1 MRSTAFAVAAG
12 LAAVIPTASAQ
23 TYSECNPMNASQFPC
38 PVNAGLNTKSWNS
51 DFSVGKNTSWSY
63 VAPAVKYGT
72 DGAEFTI
79 TKRGEAPTIKTDF
92 YIFYGKVEVKM
103 KSAPGQ
109 GIISSI
115 VLQSEDLDEIDWEF
129 LGGTN
134 SIVQTNYFGK
144 GNTTTYD
151 RMQQF
156 DVATP
161 QDTVH
166 TYSVDWTKES
176 IVWAIDGTAVRTLN
190 YADANGGTNFP
201 QTPMNIRLGIW
212 AGGDPDNDFWTI
224 QWAGGNTTYDAA
236 AGMPWS
242 MFVEDVKIT
251 NYNPGCSYNFTDTTG
266 SSDSISIANEGC
278 DLVGTSPTQSTS
290 SNTAVSTGAAAS
302 GSASASGSGSAD
314 GVAGSS
320 ESSGADFS
328 ETAAAGGNT
337 TPTGS
342 DVSATSPAGSGSGS
356 ASGTDVSGSDESGSC
371 APIIVTTTVMLQP
384 GETAPA
390 QTTPAVSVPVVETT
404 TAETTPAETT
414 PAPSSTADVDG
425 EASSSVATSTTDEL
439 GSGTMT
445 LAVPSGSNYPIPS
458 EPATSD
464 VEGGDSTAAASA
476 TTPAS
481 TPSATPPVFTGAA
494 APIAMGGVKN
504 ALFFGGVAAVLA
516 L

>member
-1 MRSTAFAVAAG
+1 MRSTAFAAAAAG
-12 LAAVIPTASAQ
+12 LAAVVPTAFAQ
-23 TYSECNPMNASQFPC
+23 TYSECNPTNASQFPC

-51 DFSVGKNTSWSY
+51 EFTAGKNTSWSY
-63 VAPAVKYGT
+63 VAPAVNYGS
-72 DGAEFTI
+72 DGAEFRI
-79 TKRGEAPTIKTDF
+79 SKRGEAPTIKTDF

-176 IVWAIDGTAVRTLN
+176 IVWAIDGTTVRTLN

-212 AGGDPDNDFWTI
+212 AGGDPDNDYWTI

-266 SSDSISIANEGC
+266 SSESISINSEGC
-278 DLVGTSPTQSTS
+278 DLVGTSPTQTSS
-290 SNTAVSTGAAAS
+290 SNTAVSTGAAAAS
-302 GSASASGSGSAD
+302 GSAAAAGAAD
-314 GVAGSS
+314 GVAGS
-320 ESSGADFS
+320 GNFS
-328 ETAAAGGNT
+328 

-342 DVSATSPAGSGSGS
+342 GVGATFPAGSGS
-356 ASGTDVSGSDESGSC
+356 DDSGSC
-371 APIIVTTTVMLQP
+371 APIIVTQTVTLQP

-390 QTTPAVSVPVVETT
+390 QTTAIESTPAATTPVV
-404 TAETTPAETT
+404 ETT

-425 EASSSVATSTTDEL
+425 AASSSVATSTTNEL
-439 GSGTMT
+439 GDGTMT
-445 LAVPSGSNYPIPS
+445 LAIPSGSNYPIPS

-464 VEGGDSTAAASA
+464 VEGGDSTSTASA
-476 TTPAS
+476 TTPAN

-494 APIAMGGVKN
+494 APIALGGVRN